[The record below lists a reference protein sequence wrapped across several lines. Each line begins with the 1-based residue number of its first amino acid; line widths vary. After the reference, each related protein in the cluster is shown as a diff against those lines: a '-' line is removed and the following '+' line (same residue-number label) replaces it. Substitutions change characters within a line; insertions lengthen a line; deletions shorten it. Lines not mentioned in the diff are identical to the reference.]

1 MMYLIYGKRLTDKRW
16 EACDLANGTFTNRL
30 LYASMFQYKIQA
42 QEIADKLNELEP
54 DLEFQVRRR

>member
-1 MMYLIYGKRLTDKRW
+1 MYLIYGKLKTVKRW

-30 LYASMFQYKIQA
+30 LYASMFQSEVQA
-42 QEIADKLNELEP
+42 QEVVDKLNTTEL